1 MEKIRVK
8 MADLNVAQS
17 PGVLITTGLGSC
29 IGVVLYDKTTQIG
42 GMAHVMLPDS
52 SSMRN
57 KSNPAKYADTALDIL
72 LDKLLDM
79 GVKKRNLWAKMA
91 GGAQMFNF
99 KSDNDLMKIGAR
111 NAKAVKNKLNDLN
124 IPLSAEDTGG
134 SHGRTLEFFT
144 ESGKTMIKSVKMG
157 EKEL

>member
-124 IPLSAEDTGG
+124 IPLLAEDTGG